1 MLLVQ
6 KPDPI
11 RNLNLSPFRLY
22 VLVNNDLTPKREALQ
37 KLADKISTNNFK
49 IELVDFDA
57 KTQTESIIDGSE
69 IDIHLHRFITM
80 VHIVARVFPK
90 DKTDFTFL
98 PDTVDQF
105 SDSERFEERLESK
118 LKGVLGALIK
128 FATDN
133 IKALPEIGRIPKSM
147 NVDEYLD
154 SLDDKQR
161 ADFLLG
167 LKDKLKFSSPEKSDK
182 DLVSFLNYKYDK
194 PYNLKEDGAFVPID
208 GDVDQSQIP
217 ATFKIVIS
225 KSDSKFKAKATHGLI
240 DISIVADETG
250 KRTPLR
256 FNVKASKMTYLMTLL
271 SYKYSFGL
279 PTDLYH
285 GKEGGK
291 DIVASIWRLL
301 YKYNPEE
308 YIDISKVEKKE
319 IKHKLKTDC
328 SYINNESF
336 RKSEYTELSKVQH
349 YWLDVRLEILSECKK
364 VRIRNIRLPKE
375 RIVISDDLIDEIE
388 MCCKFFHTLDMYKPG
403 YVRRDMQRH
412 VIR

>member
-22 VLVNNDLTPKREALQ
+22 VLVNNDLKPKREALQ
-37 KLADKISTNNFK
+37 KSADKISTNNFK

-133 IKALPEIGRIPKSM
+133 IKALPEIGRILKSM

-194 PYNLKEDGAFVPID
+194 PYNLKEDGTFVPID

-225 KSDSKFKAKATHGLI
+225 KSDSKPKAKDIRGLI
-240 DISIVADETG
+240 DICIVADESG

-256 FNVKASKMTYLMTLL
+256 FYSKASKMTYLLVLL
-271 SYKYSFGL
+271 SCKYSFGL

-291 DIVASIWRLL
+291 DLVASIWRLL
-301 YKYNPEE
+301 YKYAPEK
-308 YIDISKVEKKE
+308 YIDINRVEKKE
-319 IKHKLKTDC
+319 VKDKLKQYC

-336 RKSEYTELSKVQH
+336 GKSEYIELNKNQH
-349 YWLDVRLEILSECKK
+349 EWLDVRLATLSECKK

-375 RIVISDDLIDEIE
+375 RIVISDDLIEEIE
-388 MCCKFFHTLDMYKPG
+388 NCCQFFPTLDMYRPS
-403 YVRRDMQRH
+403 YVHKNILRH
-412 VIR
+412 VIK